1 MSGLITGVPVVVET
15 VIVVVSL
22 MMFRY
27 KYLVWLHEELGVK
40 GQFLLE
46 IA

>member
-22 MMFRY
+22 MI
-27 KYLVWLHEELGVK
+27 V
-40 GQFLLE
+40 LLFVR
-46 IA
+46 ITSS